1 MISKISSDLFQNSRI
16 EKVDDTKYR
25 IDVSKIQEKIQTEL
39 SKNKLQ
45 ENSNIQKI
53 DISNFNSIS
62 KPQANEIE
70 RDNPNPYSAFFSSA
84 TTISK
89 DSQDYMI
96 NGVKFSEEEYS
107 KAKSVLSAAAES
119 LGIGIGKNTDI
130 DYRNYAEMALAGK
143 AIDTWCHD
151 NLTDEQSEI
160 VSDAF
165 KMHTSVLKSR
175 QGILV
180 NSGRFTGELETTESY
195 YGVKSIV
202 SQEVM
207 DTITSKFSKNYPK
220 LTGLKKITSSDRTAM
235 THIATNQNLI
245 KELEKAFSAVDLNS
259 VDPLQELKSIYSKM
273 MQPSFVECGLKPES
287 QDNMVNFAFDSF
299 NNILDR
305 INSAGSSLKMSE
317 KI

>member
-1 MISKISSDLFQNSRI
+1 MISNISSELIQNSRI
-16 EKVDDTKYR
+16 EKVNDTKYK

-62 KPQANEIE
+62 KPQTKEIE

-89 DSQDYMI
+89 DSLDYMI

-107 KAKSVLSAAAES
+107 KAKSVLNAAVES
-119 LGIGIGKNTDI
+119 LGVGTGKNTNI
-130 DYRNYAEMALAGK
+130 DYRNYAEMALASN

-165 KMHTSVLKSR
+165 KRHSSVLKSR

-202 SQEVM
+202 PQEVM
-207 DTITSKFSKNYPK
+207 DTITSKFNKDNPK
-220 LTGLKKITSSDRTAM
+220 LTGLKKLTSSDRTAM

-245 KELEKAFSAVDLNS
+245 KDLENVFSNVDLKSTN
-259 VDPLQELKSIYSKM
+259 PLQGLKSTYSKM
-273 MQPSFVECGLKPES
+273 MQPTFVECGLKQDG
-287 QDNMVNFAFDSF
+287 QDNMVNFAFESF
-299 NNILDR
+299 SNILDK
-305 INSAGSSLKMSE
+305 ISAAGSAQKMSE
-317 KI
+317 KV